1 MKVSFE
7 VAYKAWLAG
16 RSVRLMYEGARPRD
30 CEETRKYKTGIIP
43 DGVDFLHYVW
53 AWQFFMNKR
62 PIFYLEPYSR

>member
-30 CEETRKYKTGIIP
+30 SEETRKYRTGIVHPLRMGMAVFHEQATNLLPRI
-43 DGVDFLHYVW
+43 DL
-53 AWQFFMNKR
+53 R
-62 PIFYLEPYSR
+62 

>member
-30 CEETRKYKTGIIP
+30 SEETRKYKTGIVP
-43 DGVDFLHYVW
+43 DGADFIHYVW
-53 AWQFFMNKR
+53 EWQFFMNKR
-62 PIFYLEPYSR
+62 PIFYLEPIQE

>member
-16 RSVRLMYEGARPRD
+16 RFVRLMYEGARPRD
-30 CEETRKYKTGIIP
+30 CEETRKYRTGIVP
-43 DGVDFLHYVW
+43 DGTDFIHYVW
-53 AWQFFMNKR
+53 EWQFFMNKR